1 MRALKLE
8 LSHSSIRAAID
19 ELAAIEADLAE
30 RCDRFCER
38 LAGLGVDVATSVV
51 REDTGELRSGIYAE
65 SGGPGS
71 WLVVSAGAYAAFVE
85 FGTGVVGQGT
95 YPGKTPPGWGY
106 DERRTP
112 EAHNPADPTR
122 WYYYDRDGNL
132 GTTRGQTANAYMAT
146 AADAMRQQALDIAR
160 EVFEL

>member
-1 MRALKLE
+1 MRTVELE
-8 LSHSSIRAAID
+8 LSRSSVRAAID
-19 ELAAIEADLAE
+19 ELRAIEADLAE

-38 LAGLGVDVATSVV
+38 LSDIGVDVAASVV

-65 SGGPGS
+65 SDGPGS
-71 WLVVSAGAYAAFVE
+71 WLVVSTGAYAAFVE

-112 EAHNPADPTR
+112 EAHDSTDPTR
-122 WYYYDRDGNL
+122 WYYYDREGNL

-146 AADAMRQQALDIAR
+146 AADAMRQRALDIAR